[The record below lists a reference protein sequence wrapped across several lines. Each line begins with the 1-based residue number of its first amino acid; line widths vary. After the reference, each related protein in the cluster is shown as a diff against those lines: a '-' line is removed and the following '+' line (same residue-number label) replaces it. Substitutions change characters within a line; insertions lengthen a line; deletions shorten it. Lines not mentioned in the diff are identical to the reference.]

1 MVLAH
6 GAFRPQNSLA
16 MVFRIGTLA
25 AINCL
30 PRQAWKGAAEAVDS
44 GAEMLLVR
52 NATLFLFA
60 YYTNLN
66 ELQGTCAQM
75 AAAALSRHDW
85 PGAGFACARQ
95 RS

>member
-6 GAFRPQNSLA
+6 GAFRPQNSRA

-52 NATLFLFA
+52 DATFILFGPH
-60 YYTNLN
+60 
-66 ELQGTCAQM
+66 QPQ
-75 AAAALSRHDW
+75 
-85 PGAGFACARQ
+85 
-95 RS
+95 